1 MLKELFESCFYT
13 TFPAKSGEVINL
25 REIVYNGDF
34 SLLDPEA
41 CRDCHYVCNL
51 QLENREQLRI
61 QSATCIHSIKIDD
74 IFKPISE
81 KLGEMCDYM
90 LDDGCKL
97 ALIEMTC
104 ATKEY
109 VGSKR
114 EKCIGQ
120 LFNTLTNLRTCG
132 PISQHIDRSSGR
144 EAIFSWKETIA
155 PKDLEDL
162 VEISMTAMTELGDD
176 IYSPD
181 NVVSFESGFRYREIR
196 YPDALIW

>member
-1 MLKELFESCFYT
+1 MLKELFESCFYS
-13 TFPAKSGEVINL
+13 TFPAKPGEIINL
-25 REIVYNGDF
+25 RESIYNGDF

-41 CRDCHYVCNL
+41 CRDCHYPCNPKV
-51 QLENREQLRI
+51 ENREQLRVH
-61 QSATCIHSIKIDD
+61 STTCIYSIKMDD

-81 KLGEMCDYM
+81 KLGEMCDYL
-90 LDDGCKL
+90 LDDGRKL

-132 PISQHIDRSSGR
+132 PISQHIDRSYER
-144 EAIFSWKETIA
+144 EAVFSWKKTVA
-155 PKDLEDL
+155 PVDSEDL
-162 VEISMTAMTELGDD
+162 VEMSMTAMTELEETISTRQTILLTSKVGSYIERFDT
-176 IYSPD
+176 
-181 NVVSFESGFRYREIR
+181 
-196 YPDALIW
+196 LMH